1 MSLIKL
7 QDICLS
13 FGPKLIFDHFNLK
26 VNRGDKI
33 LITGKSGKGKST
45 LLKILLG
52 FCRVDSGKIF
62 IAGQEMDP
70 ARLKTQRQKFAYVNQ
85 DVTLRD
91 GVVKEILCEIAKFD
105 HNRFKGQIS
114 GELLDYF
121 EFNPELLDKNITQ
134 LSGGERQRLGLMI
147 AIMLD
152 REIYLLDEVTSA
164 LDGNLKAKV
173 ARYFGESEA
182 TVIAISHDDSFKNTG
197 KFQEVNW

>member
-26 VNRGDKI
+26 VNSGDKI

-45 LLKILLG
+45 MLKVLLG
-52 FCRVDSGKIF
+52 FCPIDSGTVFFDDK
-62 IAGQEMDP
+62 EMNQTLLR
-70 ARLKTQRQKFAYVNQ
+70 ANRQRFGYVNQ

-91 GVVKEILCEIAKFD
+91 GPVKEILAEIAKFD
-105 HNRFKGQIS
+105 HNHFQGRIDEK
-114 GELLDYF
+114 LMDYF
-121 EFNPELLDKNITQ
+121 EFNPELLEKKISQ

-147 AIMLD
+147 AIMLE

-164 LDGNLKAKV
+164 LDSNLKAKV
-173 ARYFGESEA
+173 AHYFGDSDA

-197 KFQEVNW
+197 KFKEVNW